1 MWMRELTV
9 QDVLHLRVGEVVEVR
24 SESEIL
30 ATLDENGEL
39 DSMPFMPEMLQF
51 CGRRL
56 KVDKVALKTCDT
68 IGWTGMYR
76 VRDAVHLEGSR
87 CDGRGHGGCQAGC
100 SLYWKEAW
108 LRRVE
113 ADDRS
118 PSGLAPASSAA
129 ATPPPDPLPNGAPRC
144 TVATLR
150 EATRKSAGASSADDE
165 CFSCQAT
172 GLMRAAPTRIPSW
185 DARQYV
191 RDVRSG
197 NTGWMAMAFTVG
209 IGMFNEFQDASRR
222 LLPKMLRIRGGRR
235 LPVIEGK
242 LKRTPQQT
250 LDLQPGDL
258 VRVKSKEEIIATLDV
273 NNRNRGM
280 SFDVEMLRYCGR
292 EARVLRRVEQI
303 IDEKTGRML
312 RMKNPCIVLEDMS
325 CTGTYHRC
333 CPRGAYPYWREIW
346 LERVR

>member
-1 MWMRELTV
+1 MQMREPAV
-9 QDVLHLRVGEVVEVR
+9 QDALNLRVGEVVEVR

-39 DSMPFMPEMLQF
+39 DAMQFMPEMLQF
-51 CGRRL
+51 CGRRF

-68 IGWTGMYR
+68 IGWTGMYH
-76 VRDAVHLEGSR
+76 VRNAVHLEGTR
-87 CDGRGHGGCQAGC
+87 CDGRAHGGCQAGC

-113 ADDRS
+113 DDDQSSSRLGP
-118 PSGLAPASSAA
+118 PSSTPT
-129 ATPPPDPLPNGAPRC
+129 TPPAPPDSGPPC
-144 TVATLR
+144 TVAALW

-172 GLMRAAPTRIPSW
+172 GLMKAAPTRIPSW

-197 NTGWMAMAFTVG
+197 NTGWMAMVSTVG
-209 IGMFNEFQDASRR
+209 IGIFNEFQDVSKRV
-222 LLPKMLRIRGGRR
+222 LPKSLLIRGGRR
-235 LPVIEGK
+235 FPLIEGK

-258 VRVKSKEEIIATLDV
+258 VPGQGQGRDHRHA
-273 NNRNRGM
+273 
-280 SFDVEMLRYCGR
+280 GR
-292 EARVLRRVEQI
+292 EQQEPRDDVRRRDAALLRARGSGAAA
-303 IDEKTGRML
+303 GRT
-312 RMKNPCIVLEDMS
+312 D
-325 CTGTYHRC
+325 HR
-333 CPRGAYPYWREIW
+333 
-346 LERVR
+346 

>member
-1 MWMRELTV
+1 MREPIV
-9 QDVLHLRVGEVVEVR
+9 QDALNLRAGEMVEVR
-24 SESEIL
+24 SEGEIL
-30 ATLDENGEL
+30 ATLDQNGEL

-51 CGRRL
+51 CGRRF
-56 KVDKVALKTCDT
+56 KVDKVAVKTCDT
-68 IGWTGMYR
+68 IGWTGMYQ
-76 VRDAVHLEGSR
+76 VRNAVHLEGTR

-100 SLYWKEAW
+100 SIYWKEAW

-113 ADDRS
+113 T
-118 PSGLAPASSAA
+118 GN
-129 ATPPPDPLPNGAPRC
+129 PPDPPPNGAPRC

-150 EATRKSAGASSADDE
+150 EATRKLAGESPASDE

-172 GLMRAAPTRIPSW
+172 ELRRAAPTPIPPW

-197 NTGWMAMAFTVG
+197 NTSWMAMVSSVC
-209 IGMFNEFQDASRR
+209 IGAFNEFQDASRR
-222 LLPKMLRIRGGRR
+222 LLPRMLQIRGGRR
-235 LPVIEGK
+235 FPIIEGK

-250 LDLQPGDL
+250 LDLLPGEL
-258 VRVKSKEEIIATLDV
+258 VRVKSREEIIATLDA

-292 EARVLRRVEQI
+292 EARVLRRVDQI

-312 RMKNPCIVLEDMS
+312 RMKTPCIVLQDVC
-325 CTGTYHRC
+325 CTGAYHRC
-333 CPRGAYPYWREIW
+333 CPRGTYAYWREIW
-346 LERVR
+346 LERVQRSS